1 MLCSPCYTMNYSRLI
16 KNIRI
21 CLVLFVSGTL
31 LISCA
36 DRNREN
42 PLDPQNP
49 QTGGRPT
56 GINVLSRLDSVFL
69 KWNTINLADITGYRV
84 FRKISTEEDFMQ
96 VAVVSP
102 DENSYIDTNLTF
114 EVTYQYQISVF
125 GKDFESQ
132 RSDIVE
138 ITPGPT
144 FYWVADNSKG
154 ELVKLTHDA
163 QHEMHRTANFF
174 NIIDIDVNRAT
185 GDVWVVD
192 FLNRFSSDIVK
203 ISSAGQFLLLVESI
217 KAPINLAVNSIEN
230 SVWVADSL
238 KNEIVKLDSLGQAI
252 FTNKELSNPFMLAV
266 DSKSGACWVA
276 DDDEN
281 KVIRISKDGATV
293 FELPQSFN
301 LLQAMT
307 FNSEEQSLWVVD
319 NFALWKFNETG
330 DLLFSISATGN
341 SFSKIEADERTNDL
355 WALSRKNSKLV
366 RFVASGVK
374 QVEVSG
380 FLNPRDLAVN
390 FFNHSCM
397 VADSDNDR
405 LVKVNPSG
413 QFNPVFHNLAFADA
427 IAIQN

>member
-1 MLCSPCYTMNYSRLI
+1 MHTLTYFTLK

-21 CLVLFVSGTL
+21 GLVLFVFGTL

-42 PLDPQNP
+42 PLDPKNP
-49 QTGGRPT
+49 ATGGRPT
-56 GINVLSRLDSVFL
+56 GFTVLSKQDSVFL
-69 KWNTINLADITGYRV
+69 QWDAVKLTDIAGYRV
-84 FRKISTEEDFMQ
+84 FRKISNENDFSL
-96 VAVVSP
+96 VAVV
-102 DENSYIDTNLTF
+102 DANENSFIDTNLTF

-174 NIIDIDVNRAT
+174 DIIDIGVNRAT

-203 ISSAGQFLLLVESI
+203 ISSTGQFLLLVESI
-217 KAPINLAVNSIEN
+217 KAPISLAVNSVEN

-238 KNEIVKLDSLGQAI
+238 KNEIVKLDSLGQVI
-252 FTNKELSNPFMLAV
+252 FTNKELSNPFTLAV

-281 KVIRISKDGATV
+281 KVIRIGKDGANV
-293 FELPQSFN
+293 FELPHSFD
-301 LLQAMT
+301 LLRAMT
-307 FNSEEQSLWVVD
+307 FNSEEQSVWVVD
-319 NFALWKFNETG
+319 NSALWKFNATG
-330 DLLFSISATGN
+330 DLLFSVSLPDI
-341 SFSKIEADERTNDL
+341 SFSKIAADEGTNDL

-366 RFVASGVK
+366 RFVASGAK

-405 LVKVNPSG
+405 LVKVNPNG
-413 QFNPVFHNLAFADA
+413 QSVPVFHNLAFADA
-427 IAIQN
+427 VAIQN